1 MGSSQSEPTSK
12 RTWRSTLDE
21 LTASESDP
29 NGECRL
35 DIKRKLPRITWQKQD
50 MRFKPWCKA
59 YGARIQQK
67 FFLQSFKLTNFARIR
82 KRLILGGASM
92 TAGQAILKFVP
103 TIAYDRRR
111 MVMLRWLFLFGAAFV
126 VIGIFLA
133 SLPPFAAYLD
143 GALAT
148 DRSLTHRLR
157 NNSDHAGIF
166 FVHIYTG
173 MIALALGTFQIYKP
187 LRAAYPNLHRWLGR
201 LYVIVVIISTG
212 TSLGLSPR
220 LSTFGTEYVR
230 QLGAV
235 LWASFTILGVIAIRN
250 SDIESHQRWMT
261 RSYAF
266 AYMGYRLS
274 TRILL

>member
-1 MGSSQSEPTSK
+1 MV
-12 RTWRSTLDE
+12 
-21 LTASESDP
+21 A
-29 NGECRL
+29 GEY
-35 DIKRKLPRITWQKQD
+35 I
-50 MRFKPWCKA
+50 
-59 YGARIQQK
+59 
-67 FFLQSFKLTNFARIR
+67 S
-82 KRLILGGASM
+82 
-92 TAGQAILKFVP
+92 KFVP
-103 TIAYDRRR
+103 AFARDRHR
-111 MVMLRWLFLFGAAFV
+111 MVILRWMFLFGAAFV

-157 NNSDHAGIF
+157 NNSGHAGVF

-173 MIALALGTFQIYKP
+173 MIALALGTFQVYKP
-187 LRAAYPNLHRWLGR
+187 WRAAYPNLHRWLGR
-201 LYVIVVIISTG
+201 LYVTVVIISAV
-212 TSLGLSPR
+212 TSLWLSPR
-220 LSTFGTEYVR
+220 LSTYGTEYIR

-266 AYMGYRLS
+266 AYMGITFFVLTGIGKISGVPLEYAYPLVIYSSLLLNLS
-274 TRILL
+274 VCELVLRRSKTQGLSPRVGNLGLRTQ